1 MWQPTLDV
9 TAIGPATYRFTTP
22 SPPALPDET
31 EFVIQDVDPQDQP
44 IIHNVAGQASI
55 EYTFPRAGQFRVTVR
70 TYRTRPD
77 IPGVD
82 EFGTA
87 GQIIR
92 IAAPEPETPAD
103 PDPGPL
109 PDDLPEPEP
118 DETPKEEPMAN
129 PSGDRLIE
137 LAICLGERLLEME
150 MTQARAF
157 VLGLV
162 AGTVGTYAWAFWL

>member
-9 TAIGPATYRFTTP
+9 TDIGPATYRFSTP

-31 EFVIQDVDPQDQP
+31 EILIQDIDPIDQP
-44 IIHNVAGQASI
+44 IIHNVTRQTSI

-77 IPGVD
+77 APD
-82 EFGTA
+82 FPEFGST

-92 IAAPEPETPAD
+92 VAAVEPPAD
-103 PDPGPL
+103 PDPAPL
-109 PDDLPEPEP
+109 PDDLPEPKP
-118 DETPKEEPMAN
+118 DEPPKEEPMAK